1 MSDFLKEFEAYKGE
15 GDEAIWKS
23 RADNLA
29 TVIVN
34 SLPAHPFYSKE
45 KIDIRY
51 LAYFLTY
58 TNQFLKFY
66 NEIMTNYPFNA
77 KTILFP
83 EITGLIT
90 FMSAHDGLKSDGGEK
105 MFYNAAIILR
115 EYIKEEVLPKTNAY
129 FMDYSKTKDENLETF
144 ISLYDKE
151 KISVSNMTRKKAIA
165 MADSIISFLID
176 SGERDDKKEA
186 MLFSCDYETY
196 MRGYHKA
203 VALFFA
209 NEENEKLLEELS
221 GEKRSISGETVS
233 KMANFLILSDFNG
246 RADYRDIFTTVSKS
260 VIDTLLSSKE

>member
-1 MSDFLKEFEAYKGE
+1 MNDFLNDFLAYKPE
-15 GDEAIWKS
+15 GDAAIWKS

-58 TNQFLKFY
+58 TDQFLKFY

-77 KTILFP
+77 KTILLP

-90 FMSAHDGLKSDGGEK
+90 FMSAHDGLNSDGGEK

-115 EYIKEEVLPKTNAY
+115 EYIKEEVFPKTNAY

-176 SGERDDKKEA
+176 FGERDDKKEA
-186 MLFSCDYETY
+186 MLFFCNYETY

>member
-1 MSDFLKEFEAYKGE
+1 MIFLNDFLAYKPE
-15 GDEAIWKS
+15 GDAAIWKS

-58 TNQFLKFY
+58 TNRFLKFY

-90 FMSAHDGLKSDGGEK
+90 FMSAHDGLNSDGGEK

-115 EYIKEEVLPKTNAY
+115 EYIKEEVFPKTNAY
-129 FMDYSKTKDENLETF
+129 FMDYSKTKDENLKTF

-176 SGERDDKKEA
+176 SGEREDKK
-186 MLFSCDYETY
+186 
-196 MRGYHKA
+196 
-203 VALFFA
+203 
-209 NEENEKLLEELS
+209 
-221 GEKRSISGETVS
+221 
-233 KMANFLILSDFNG
+233 
-246 RADYRDIFTTVSKS
+246 
-260 VIDTLLSSKE
+260 